1 MQIVPCSWR
10 AGAERQAPEFFGVFS
25 ASCFGRGKAEE
36 RLAWLGIQKS
46 HLVSWKTNLNNRRC
60 AARACAVGLAIFG
73 ASGPSKA
80 GVRLLQPLSD
90 RSLRNGVTRK

>member
-1 MQIVPCSWR
+1 MQIVPCLWR
-10 AGAERQAPEFFGVFS
+10 AVAERQAPDVFRVFS
-25 ASCFGRGKAEE
+25 AGCFGRGKAEE
-36 RLAWLGIQKS
+36 RFARLGIQKS
-46 HLVSWKTNLNNRRC
+46 HVVSWNTNLNNRLC

>member
-1 MQIVPCSWR
+1 MHIVPCSWR
-10 AGAERQAPEFFGVFS
+10 AEAERQASEFFGVFS
-25 ASCFGRGKAEE
+25 AGCFGRGKAEE
-36 RLAWLGIQKS
+36 RFVWLGIEKS
-46 HLVSWKTNLNNRRC
+46 YVVSWNTNLNNRLC

-80 GVRLLQPLSD
+80 GVRLLQPLSG